1 MVILVFLLSFFVLF
15 VAVSGLLSRKD
26 VRGTYLREG
35 PGRISEHLRKRSRV
49 IVGAILA
56 VLAGVALLEVLIP
69 DVHYTIV
76 EAQYQVGLLLNS
88 GPAGVIDLSS
98 GGGISW
104 ALYLAILVGTMGGV
118 IVGTWL
124 ACRAL
129 PMMRGVS
136 PLKLI

>member
-1 MVILVFLLSFFVLF
+1 MVVLVFLLSVFTIFGI
-15 VAVSGLLSRKD
+15 VSGLLARKD
-26 VRGTYLREG
+26 VRGSFLREG

-49 IVGAILA
+49 IVGTVVA
-56 VLAGVALLEVLIP
+56 VLVCVALLEVLIP
-69 DVHYTIV
+69 DVHYSIV

-88 GPAGVIDLSS
+88 GPIGVIDLSS

-118 IVGTWL
+118 VVGTWTG
-124 ACRAL
+124 CREL

-136 PLKLI
+136 PLSLI